1 MATIEAYSK
10 GIFKGITLADEEVVA
25 SSLGCLHDEIPFIYL
40 GLPVGKKMQLSDG
53 SLPLYY
59 LCRFFWGF
67 KEDQNGMC
75 WVKWKSILLESKLGG
90 LGVGSLHAKN
100 LSLLAK
106 WKWRYLTEENA
117 LWLMVIKQFYG
128 DEGGFRSPLVSFGSK
143 GYLVCKWHASN
154 GYVSKIYALE
164 SIKDCKIRDRWS
176 LLDGNWGGNWEWRL
190 PPSGRA
196 LNDIASLISTIGN
209 LTVLSNEAAPE
220 SWSWSMD
227 SSGKFKVNICVCR
240 ASLNRLATR
249 SNLVSRGINIPS
261 SCCPL
266 CNDVEEDTEHI
277 LIQCP
282 RVLTIWWKVWS
293 WWHLMPHTIFLSF
306 NVKDIALGALNS
318 HGCHRLRK
326 IIHGVFQCTLWATW
340 KWRNKVLSSSLDRV
354 ENAKDEDIFPFI
366 QRISKT
372 WISARCSQ
380 KPSSWSCCI
389 SAPYNLFL

>member
-1 MATIEAYSK
+1 M
-10 GIFKGITLADEEVVA
+10 
-25 SSLGCLHDEIPFIYL
+25 
-40 GLPVGKKMQLSDG
+40 
-53 SLPLYY
+53 
-59 LCRFFWGF
+59 
-67 KEDQNGMC
+67 
-75 WVKWKSILLESKLGG
+75 
-90 LGVGSLHAKN
+90 
-100 LSLLAK
+100 
-106 WKWRYLTEENA
+106 
-117 LWLMVIKQFYG
+117 
-128 DEGGFRSPLVSFGSK
+128 
-143 GYLVCKWHASN
+143 VCKWHASN

-227 SSGKFKVNICVCR
+227 SSGKFKVKTLSRIIQNIMLSDSVIDEHHVWNSWVPRKVNICVCR

-277 LIQCP
+277 LIKCP
-282 RVLTIWWKVWS
+282 RVLTIWRKVWS

-318 HGCHRLRK
+318 HGCPRLRK
-326 IIHGVFQCTLWATW
+326 TIHGVFQCTLWAIW

-354 ENAKDEDIFPFI
+354 ENAKDDRSSNGFRRHGFRPDALKSLHRGAAGSPPLI
-366 QRISKT
+366 T
-372 WISARCSQ
+372 CSFNVAFCYVAVFGF
-380 KPSSWSCCI
+380 S
-389 SAPYNLFL
+389 YFLVLVAFGL